1 VKINA
6 ALIVLLLGALPALC
20 LFAPIPARAD
30 DAMSAA
36 ANNFYSLVV
45 GQKLSGIGIPG
56 AAARAKLA
64 PLLTPRLNK
73 QLADAATAQ
82 TRFMAKNKDSP
93 PLIEGD
99 IFSSLFEGPTAWK
112 VGACS
117 GDDKIARCSVS
128 LTRQDPGQKPA
139 NWTDTLVLSNQGGW
153 KVDDLAYDANFA
165 FGNTGTLNDMLKMAQ
180 SEAQ

>member
-1 VKINA
+1 MKPGA
-6 ALIVLLLGALPALC
+6 AFALLVLAALPALC

-30 DAMSAA
+30 DAMTAA
-36 ANNFYSLVV
+36 ANNFYT
-45 GQKLSGIGIPG
+45 QAAGISRGGGIPD
-56 AAARAKLA
+56 ARARVKLG
-64 PLLTPRLNK
+64 PLLTSRLN
-73 QLADAATAQ
+73 QSLAAAASAQARFTAKHKDA
-82 TRFMAKNKDSP
+82 P

-117 GDDKIARCSVS
+117 GDAGIARCSIS
-128 LTRQDPGQKPA
+128 LTHQDPGQKPVS
-139 NWTDTLVLSNQGGW
+139 WTDTLVLANEGGW
-153 KVDDLAYDANFA
+153 KVDDIAYDANFA

>member
-1 VKINA
+1 MKATAV
-6 ALIVLLLGALPALC
+6 LVPVLLSALC
-20 LFAPIPARAD
+20 LFAPNPARAD

-36 ANNFYSLVV
+36 ANDFYSLVV
-45 GQKLSGIGIPG
+45 GSRELSGIGIPG
-56 AAARAKLA
+56 AAGRAKLA
-64 PLLTPRLNK
+64 ALLTSRLNK
-73 QLADAATAQ
+73 ELNDAAAAQ
-82 TRFMAKNKDSP
+82 ARFMARNKDSP

-117 GDDKIARCSVS
+117 GDAKTARCSVS

-139 NWTDTLVLSNQGGW
+139 SWTDTLLLSNQGGW

-165 FGNTGTLNDMLKMAQ
+165 FGNTGTLDEMLKMAR